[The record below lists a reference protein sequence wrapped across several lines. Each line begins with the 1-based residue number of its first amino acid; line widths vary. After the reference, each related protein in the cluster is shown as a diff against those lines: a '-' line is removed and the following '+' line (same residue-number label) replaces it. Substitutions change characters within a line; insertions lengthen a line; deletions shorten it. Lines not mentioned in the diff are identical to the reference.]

1 MMGVPTRR
9 TWLGIGALLA
19 VVVAIALAV
28 TLPDDDTDDVTT
40 GSTTSTAS
48 TTSSSSSTTSEPA
61 STTSATTA
69 TTATED
75 HGFGYQA
82 LWPFRT
88 VAEAEAWRDAAA
100 PGGHRPWHLDAEQTA
115 LAFTTGFLGFDE
127 IDRVVQSDIGAT
139 EAHVT
144 VGYETTEPRP
154 SPAAVIHL
162 VRIGEGLD
170 APWEVVGTAD
180 ELLTLENPA
189 YGATVA
195 SPVTVGGHITGVD
208 ESLVVQ
214 VRQPSSPAPLG
225 QTGGLPAGG
234 MHSPWETTV
243 SFDGATDPVLTIV
256 VWTGGHYQGVERFAI
271 TGVRH

>member
-1 MMGVPTRR
+1 MGAPTRK
-9 TWLGIGALLA
+9 TWLGIGAVLA

-28 TLPDDDTDDVTT
+28 TLPNDEADDVTT
-40 GSTTSTAS
+40 GTTTSTGS

-69 TTATED
+69 PED

-100 PGGHRPWHLDAEQTA
+100 PGGHQPWHLDAEQTA

-127 IDRVVQSDIGAT
+127 IDRVVQSDIGAS

-144 VGYETTEPRP
+144 VGYDTTEPRP
-154 SPAAVIHL
+154 SAAAVIHL
-162 VRIGEGLD
+162 VRVGEGLD

-180 ELLTLENPA
+180 ELLTLETPV

-225 QTGGLPAGG
+225 ETGGLPAGG

-243 SFDGATDPVLTIV
+243 SFDGATDPALTIV
-256 VWTGGHYQGVERFAI
+256 V
-271 TGVRH
+271 